1 LLCNL
6 AGACPGARIAFA
18 AMARLLLL
26 AAATQCSAFLRH
38 AAPRRAAPQKTQLS
52 MLELPSFTMPTLDS
66 LFKKDATQISREP
79 GWLRQAREV
88 SGYADRVEAIDALGD
103 TMAAKT
109 DAELR
114 DMVTVLRAKRAAGAS
129 LEDLIPEAFAAC
141 REAST
146 RTLGLRHYDV
156 QLVGGMAL
164 HEGKLA
170 EMATGEGKTLV
181 ATCPLY
187 LRALDSK
194 GAHVI
199 TVNDYLA
206 RRDAET
212 LQPLFDA
219 LGLSVGVVQSESTS
233 AQRREAYACD
243 VTYVTN
249 NELGFDYLRD
259 HLAYETDELTAT
271 LRPFHFAIVD
281 EADSILVD
289 EARTP
294 LIISGEGDGDAPNK
308 YAAATLAASYLER
321 GKDYEVDYKGRR
333 VTLTDA
339 GYSTAADLL
348 GVADDPSGLFGTTTK
363 WAAYLFPALNAKEL
377 YFKERDYLVDKG
389 EVKIVDEFTGRVMEG
404 RRWNGGLHQAVEAK
418 EQVAVKPEQI
428 TVASITYQSLF
439 LLYPTLSGM
448 TGTAFSEAK
457 ELSDTYKLDVLRV
470 PTAKPLIRQDEG
482 DLVFKSKLDK
492 FRYVLRD
499 VKERHGAGQPVLCGT
514 TSIEDASLIS
524 ELLRNEGVP
533 HRVLNANPKLA
544 RKESEIVSQ
553 AGRLGAVTIATNM
566 AGRGTDILLG
576 GNAALTARLR
586 LREAVAEAVDARL
599 APAVAVD
606 DGLYPKELDA
616 ETVAA
621 LEAAAALAGA
631 ELRAELFGDAANAT
645 DVPASTALDRVD
657 EFCAVAAAPPSERT
671 ASAAADACREA
682 YGRVKAAYSEV
693 VDVERARVR
702 EVGGLA
708 VVGTE
713 RHESVRI
720 DKQLRGRSGR
730 QGDAGSSV
738 YAISLEDKMF
748 NVFGADKMKQLS
760 FAFEI
765 AGDDGEP
772 LQSDILTKSLATIQ
786 DKVETYYREMRT
798 NLVRYDRIVD
808 AQRRIFYERRQQVL
822 TGDRAF
828 LADLLGQYAA
838 DTARDTLA
846 NATRLLEKDATD
858 EARNQAYEFGTGML
872 QRMYPAAAAEIDAAC
887 RLTVEGLPDE
897 AAPDVFAVEDAFV
910 AGTAEGFAK
919 QVAAVEKKADGDDDL
934 PALLMRFYVLREFD
948 SAWQQHLRDLE
959 FLRENIGFQSY
970 SQKDPF
976 QEWTIQSNELFNK
989 LTAKVYRESAI
1000 SWLSLDADG
1009 IVARPAAPAAPAG
1022 PVVSPDDDV
1031 SNPVAAVQARTSAAV
1046 NPADAAGPSRA
1057 ERRAAKKKG
1066 GKSRRSR

>member
-1 LLCNL
+1 
-6 AGACPGARIAFA
+6 
-18 AMARLLLL
+18 MRLLALVATTL
-26 AAATQCSAFLRH
+26 ALQPTLMK
-38 AAPRRAAPQKTQLS
+38 APRRASTKTAVS
-52 MLELPSFTMPTLDS
+52 MIGGFQMPTLDS
-66 LFKKDATQISREP
+66 LFKKDAKAITSREP
-79 GWLRQAREV
+79 GWLKEAREV
-88 SGYADRVEAIDALGD
+88 SGYADRVAEIEALAE
-103 TMAAKT
+103 TMASKT
-109 DAELR
+109 DEELR
-114 DMVTVLRAKRAAGAS
+114 ENTLLLRQRRQSGES
-129 LEDLIPEAFAAC
+129 LDDLLPEAFAAC

-146 RTLGLRHYDV
+146 RSLGLRHYDV

-187 LRALDSK
+187 LRSLDQK

-219 LGLSVGVVQSESTS
+219 LGLTVGVVQSESTS
-233 AQRREAYACD
+233 DQRRAAYACD

-259 HLAYETDELTAT
+259 HLAYETEELTLT
-271 LRPFHFAIVD
+271 TRPLNFAIVD

-294 LIISGEGDGDAPNK
+294 LIISGEGDDDAPQK
-308 YAAATLAASYLER
+308 YDAATLAASYLEKGR
-321 GKDYEVDYKGRR
+321 DYEVDYKGRR
-333 VTLTDA
+333 VTLTDNGFA
-339 GYSTAADLL
+339 TAADLL
-348 GVADDPSGLFGTTTK
+348 GVADDPLGLFGTDTK

-377 YFKERDYLVDKG
+377 YFRERDYLVDQG

-418 EQVAVKPEQI
+418 EKVDVKPEQI

-470 PTAKPLIRQDEG
+470 PTAKPLLRDDAG

-499 VKERHGAGQPVLCGT
+499 IREKNSRGQPVLCGT
-514 TSIEDASLIS
+514 TSIEDATLIS
-524 ELLRNEGVP
+524 ELLSNDGVP

-586 LREAVAEAVDARL
+586 LREAL
-599 APAVAVD
+599 APAVDEMLEPLVRVERSLYPVD
-606 DGLYPKELDA
+606 DLGAIEQQLQ
-616 ETVAA
+616 
-621 LEAAAALAGA
+621 AAAAEAAPG
-631 ELRAELFGDAANAT
+631 LRQAIFSEADNST
-645 DVPASTALDRVD
+645 EIKASNALDKID
-657 EFCAVAAAPPSERT
+657 EFCAVAVAPPSERT
-671 ASAAADACREA
+671 EGQPGVDACRQA
-682 YGRVKAAYSEV
+682 YNAVKAKFSEV
-693 VDVERARVR
+693 VDVERQQVR
-702 EVGGLA
+702 EQGGLA
-708 VVGTE
+708 VLGTE

-720 DKQLRGRSGR
+720 DNQLRGRSGR
-730 QGDAGSSV
+730 QGDAGASV

-748 NVFGADKMKQLS
+748 NVFGSDKMGQLS

-772 LQSDILTKSLATIQ
+772 LQSDMLTKSLSTIQ
-786 DKVETYYREMRT
+786 EKVESYYREMRT

-808 AQRRIFYERRQQVL
+808 AQRRIFYERRQEVL

-828 LADLLGQYAA
+828 LSKLLGQYAA

-846 NATRLLEKDATD
+846 NATRLLPKDASDD
-858 EARNQAYEFGTGML
+858 EKNQAYEFGAEML
-872 QRMYPAAAAEIDAAC
+872 QRMYPACAVEIDTAC
-887 RLTVEGLPDE
+887 RLALEDLPPTVAPDIFTVEDSL
-897 AAPDVFAVEDAFV
+897 VS
-910 AGTAEGFAK
+910 GTQKGFDL
-919 QVAAVEKKADGDDDL
+919 QVALVDQKGEGEDDL
-934 PALLMRFYVLREFD
+934 PAILMRFYILREFD
-948 SAWQQHLRDLE
+948 QAWQQHLRDLE
-959 FLRENIGFQSY
+959 FLRENVGFQSY

-976 QEWTIQSNELFNK
+976 QEWTIQSNELFTK
-989 LTAKVYRESAI
+989 LSAKVYRNSAI
-1000 SWLSLDADG
+1000 SWLSLDASG
-1009 IVARPAAPAAPAG
+1009 IVARPAAPVAPAS
-1022 PVVSPDDDV
+1022 PVVSEDDDV
-1031 SNPVAAVQARTSAAV
+1031 SNPVAAAQARGAASLNANDQSGEV
-1046 NPADAAGPSRA
+1046 AGNRG
-1057 ERRAAKKKG
+1057 ERRAKKKG
-1066 GKSRRSR
+1066 GKKSRRR

>member
-1 LLCNL
+1 
-6 AGACPGARIAFA
+6 
-18 AMARLLLL
+18 MRLLALVATTL
-26 AAATQCSAFLRH
+26 ALQPTLMK
-38 AAPRRAAPQKTQLS
+38 APRRASKRTQVS
-52 MLELPSFTMPTLDS
+52 MLGGFQMPTLDS
-66 LFKKDATQISREP
+66 LFKKDAKTITSREP
-79 GWLRQAREV
+79 GWLKEAREV
-88 SGYADRVEAIDALGD
+88 SGYADRVAEIEALADS
-103 TMAAKT
+103 MASKT
-109 DAELR
+109 DEELR
-114 DMVTVLRAKRAAGAS
+114 GMTLLLRQRRQNGES
-129 LEDLIPEAFAAC
+129 LDDLLPEAFAAC

-146 RTLGLRHYDV
+146 RSLGLRHYDV

-187 LRALDSK
+187 LRSLDQK

-219 LGLSVGVVQSESTS
+219 LGLTVGVVQSESTS
-233 AQRREAYACD
+233 DQRRAAYACD

-259 HLAYETDELTAT
+259 HLAYETEELTLT
-271 LRPFHFAIVD
+271 TRPLNFAIVD

-294 LIISGEGDGDAPNK
+294 LIISGEGDDDAPQK
-308 YAAATLAASYLER
+308 YDAATLAASYLEKGR
-321 GKDYEVDYKGRR
+321 DYEVDYKGRR
-333 VTLTDA
+333 VTLTDNGFA
-339 GYSTAADLL
+339 TAADLL
-348 GVADDPSGLFGTTTK
+348 GVADDPLGLFGTDTK

-377 YFKERDYLVDKG
+377 YFRERDYLVDQG

-418 EQVAVKPEQI
+418 ERVDVKPEQI

-470 PTAKPLIRQDEG
+470 PTAKPLLRADAG

-499 VKERHGAGQPVLCGT
+499 IREKNSRGQPVLCGT
-514 TSIEDASLIS
+514 TSIEDATLIS
-524 ELLRNEGVP
+524 ELLSNDGVP

-586 LREAVAEAVDARL
+586 LREAL
-599 APAVAVD
+599 APAVDEMLEPLVRVERS
-606 DGLYPKELDA
+606 LYPVNDLGAIEQQLQ
-616 ETVAA
+616 
-621 LEAAAALAGA
+621 EAAAAAAPG
-631 ELRAELFGDAANAT
+631 LRQAIFSNEDNST
-645 DVPASTALDRVD
+645 EVKASNALDKID
-657 EFCAVAAAPPSERT
+657 EFCAVAVAPPSERT
-671 ASAAADACREA
+671 EGQPGVDACRQA
-682 YGRVKAAYSEV
+682 YNAVKSKFSEV
-693 VDVERARVR
+693 VDVERQQVR
-702 EVGGLA
+702 EQGGLA
-708 VVGTE
+708 VLGTE

-720 DKQLRGRSGR
+720 DNQLRGRSGR
-730 QGDAGSSV
+730 QGDAGASV

-748 NVFGADKMKQLS
+748 NVFGSDKMGQLS

-772 LQSDILTKSLATIQ
+772 LQSDMLTKSLSTIQ
-786 DKVETYYREMRT
+786 EKVESYYREMRT

-808 AQRRIFYERRQQVL
+808 AQRRIFYERRQEVL

-828 LADLLGQYAA
+828 LSKLLGQYAA

-846 NATRLLEKDATD
+846 NATRLLPKDASDD
-858 EARNQAYEFGTGML
+858 EKNQAYEFGAEML
-872 QRMYPAAAAEIDAAC
+872 QRMYPACAVEIDTAC
-887 RLTVEGLPDE
+887 RLALEDLPPTQAPDIFTVEDSL
-897 AAPDVFAVEDAFV
+897 VS
-910 AGTAEGFAK
+910 GTQKGFDL
-919 QVAAVEKKADGDDDL
+919 QVALVDQKGEGEDDL
-934 PALLMRFYVLREFD
+934 PAILMRFYILREFD
-948 SAWQQHLRDLE
+948 QAWQQHLRDLE
-959 FLRENIGFQSY
+959 FLRENVGFQSY

-976 QEWTIQSNELFNK
+976 QEWTIQSNELFTK
-989 LTAKVYRESAI
+989 LSAKVYRNSAI
-1000 SWLSLDADG
+1000 SWLSLDASG
-1009 IVARPAAPAAPAG
+1009 IVARPAAPVAPAS
-1022 PVVSPDDDV
+1022 PVVSDDDDV
-1031 SNPVAAVQARTSAAV
+1031 SNPVAAAQARGAASL
-1046 NPADAAGPSRA
+1046 NANDQTGEAAGNRG
-1057 ERRAAKKKG
+1057 ERRAKKKG
-1066 GKSRRSR
+1066 GKKSRRR

>member
-1 LLCNL
+1 
-6 AGACPGARIAFA
+6 
-18 AMARLLLL
+18 
-26 AAATQCSAFLRH
+26 
-38 AAPRRAAPQKTQLS
+38 
-52 MLELPSFTMPTLDS
+52 MPTLDS
-66 LFKKDATQISREP
+66 LFKKDAKTITSREP
-79 GWLRQAREV
+79 GWLKEAREV
-88 SGYADRVEAIDALGD
+88 SGYADRVAEIEALAD
-103 TMAAKT
+103 TMAAKS
-109 DAELR
+109 DEELR
-114 DMVTVLRAKRAAGAS
+114 SLTTTLRQRRQSGES
-129 LEDLIPEAFAAC
+129 LDDLLPEAFAAC

-146 RTLGLRHYDV
+146 RSLGLRHYDV

-187 LRALDSK
+187 LRSLDEK

-219 LGLSVGVVQSESTS
+219 LGLTVGVVQSESTS
-233 AQRREAYACD
+233 DQRRAAYACD

-259 HLAYETDELTAT
+259 HLAYETEELTLT
-271 LRPFHFAIVD
+271 TRPLNFAIVD

-294 LIISGEGDGDAPNK
+294 LIISGEGDDDAPQK
-308 YAAATLAASYLER
+308 YDAATLAASYLEKGR
-321 GKDYEVDYKGRR
+321 DYEVDYKGRR
-333 VTLTDA
+333 VTLTDNGFA
-339 GYSTAADLL
+339 TAADLL
-348 GVADDPSGLFGTTTK
+348 GVADDPLGLFGTDTK

-377 YFKERDYLVDKG
+377 YFRERDYLVDQG

-418 EQVAVKPEQI
+418 EKVDVKPEQV

-470 PTAKPLIRQDEG
+470 PTAKPLLRADAG

-499 VKERHGAGQPVLCGT
+499 IREKNSRGQPVLCGT
-514 TSIEDASLIS
+514 TSIEDATLIS
-524 ELLRNEGVP
+524 ELLSNDGVP

-586 LREAVAEAVDARL
+586 LREAL
-599 APAVAVD
+599 APAVDEMLEPLVRVERSLYPVD
-606 DGLYPKELDA
+606 DLGVIEEQLQAAAQEAAPGLRQAIFSEQDNSTEVKA
-616 ETVAA
+616 SAA
-621 LEAAAALAGA
+621 L
-631 ELRAELFGDAANAT
+631 DKI
-645 DVPASTALDRVD
+645 D
-657 EFCAVAAAPPSERT
+657 EFCAVAVAPPSERT
-671 ASAAADACREA
+671 EGQPGVDACRQA
-682 YGRVKAAYSEV
+682 YNAVKSKFSEV
-693 VDVERARVR
+693 VDVERQQVR
-702 EVGGLA
+702 EQGGLA
-708 VVGTE
+708 VLGTE

-720 DKQLRGRSGR
+720 DNQLRGRSGR
-730 QGDAGSSV
+730 QGDAGASV

-748 NVFGADKMKQLS
+748 NVFGSDKMGQLS

-772 LQSDILTKSLATIQ
+772 LQSDMLTKSLSTIQ
-786 DKVETYYREMRT
+786 EKVESYYREMRT

-808 AQRRIFYERRQQVL
+808 AQRRIFYERRQEVL

-828 LADLLGQYAA
+828 LSKLLGQYAA

-846 NATRLLEKDATD
+846 NATRLLPKDASDD
-858 EARNQAYEFGTGML
+858 EKNQAYEFGAEML
-872 QRMYPAAAAEIDAAC
+872 QRMYPACAVEIDTAC
-887 RLTVEGLPDE
+887 RLALEDLPPTVAPDIFTVEDSL
-897 AAPDVFAVEDAFV
+897 VS
-910 AGTAEGFAK
+910 GTQKGFDL
-919 QVAAVEKKADGDDDL
+919 QVALVDQKGEGEDDL
-934 PALLMRFYVLREFD
+934 PAILMRFYILREFD
-948 SAWQQHLRDLE
+948 QAWQQHLRDLE
-959 FLRENIGFQSY
+959 FLRENVGFQSY

-976 QEWTIQSNELFNK
+976 QEWTIQSNELFTK
-989 LTAKVYRESAI
+989 LSAKVYRNSAI
-1000 SWLSLDADG
+1000 SWLSLDASG
-1009 IVARPAAPAAPAG
+1009 IVARPAAPVAPAS
-1022 PVVSPDDDV
+1022 PVVSDDDDV
-1031 SNPVAAVQARTSAAV
+1031 SNPVAAAQARGAASLNANDQTGEV
-1046 NPADAAGPSRA
+1046 AGNRG
-1057 ERRAAKKKG
+1057 ERRAKKKG
-1066 GKSRRSR
+1066 GKKSRRR

>member
-1 LLCNL
+1 
-6 AGACPGARIAFA
+6 
-18 AMARLLLL
+18 
-26 AAATQCSAFLRH
+26 
-38 AAPRRAAPQKTQLS
+38 
-52 MLELPSFTMPTLDS
+52 MPTLDS
-66 LFKKDATQISREP
+66 LFKKDAKAITSREP
-79 GWLRQAREV
+79 GWLKEAREV
-88 SGYADRVEAIDALGD
+88 SGYADRVAEIEALAE

-109 DAELR
+109 DEELR
-114 DMVTVLRAKRAAGAS
+114 ENTLLLRQRRQSGES
-129 LEDLIPEAFAAC
+129 LDDLLPEAFAAC

-146 RTLGLRHYDV
+146 RSLGLRHYDV

-187 LRALDSK
+187 LRSLDQK

-219 LGLSVGVVQSESTS
+219 LGLTVGVVQSESTS
-233 AQRREAYACD
+233 DQRRAAYACD

-259 HLAYETDELTAT
+259 HLAYETEELTLT
-271 LRPFHFAIVD
+271 TRPLNFAIVD

-294 LIISGEGDGDAPNK
+294 LIISGEGDDDAPQK
-308 YAAATLAASYLER
+308 YDAATLAASYLEKGR
-321 GKDYEVDYKGRR
+321 DYEVDYKGRR
-333 VTLTDA
+333 VTLTDT
-339 GYSTAADLL
+339 GYTTATDLL
-348 GVADDPSGLFGTTTK
+348 GVADDPLGLFGTDTK

-377 YFKERDYLVDKG
+377 YFRERDYLVDQG

-418 EQVAVKPEQI
+418 EKVDVKPEQI

-470 PTAKPLIRQDEG
+470 PTAKPLLRDDAG

-499 VKERHGAGQPVLCGT
+499 IREKNSRGQPVLCGT
-514 TSIEDASLIS
+514 TSIEDATLIS
-524 ELLRNEGVP
+524 ELLSNDGVP

-586 LREAVAEAVDARL
+586 LREAL
-599 APAVAVD
+599 APAVDEMLEPLVRVERSLYPVD
-606 DGLYPKELDA
+606 DLGAIEQQLQ
-616 ETVAA
+616 
-621 LEAAAALAGA
+621 AAAAEAAPG
-631 ELRAELFGDAANAT
+631 LRQAIFSEADNST
-645 DVPASTALDRVD
+645 EIKASNALDKID
-657 EFCAVAAAPPSERT
+657 EFCAVAVAPPSERT
-671 ASAAADACREA
+671 EGQPGVDACRQA
-682 YGRVKAAYSEV
+682 YNAVKAKFSEV
-693 VDVERARVR
+693 VDVERQQVR
-702 EVGGLA
+702 EQGGLA
-708 VVGTE
+708 VLGTE

-720 DKQLRGRSGR
+720 DNQLRGRSGR
-730 QGDAGSSV
+730 QGDAGASV

-748 NVFGADKMKQLS
+748 NVFGSDKMGQLS

-772 LQSDILTKSLATIQ
+772 LQSDMLTKSLSTIQ
-786 DKVETYYREMRT
+786 EKVESYYREMRT

-808 AQRRIFYERRQQVL
+808 AQRRIFYERRQEVL

-828 LADLLGQYAA
+828 LSKLLGQYAA

-846 NATRLLEKDATD
+846 NATRLLAKDASD
-858 EARNQAYEFGTGML
+858 DDKNQAYEFGAEML
-872 QRMYPAAAAEIDAAC
+872 QRMYPACAVEIDTAC
-887 RLTVEGLPDE
+887 RLALEDLPPTQAPDIFTVEDSL
-897 AAPDVFAVEDAFV
+897 VS
-910 AGTAEGFAK
+910 GTQKGFDL
-919 QVAAVEKKADGDDDL
+919 QVALVDQKGEGEDDL
-934 PALLMRFYVLREFD
+934 PAILMRFYILREFD
-948 SAWQQHLRDLE
+948 QAWQQHLRDLE
-959 FLRENIGFQSY
+959 FLRENVGFQSY

-976 QEWTIQSNELFNK
+976 QEWTIQSNELFTK
-989 LTAKVYRESAI
+989 LSAKVYRNSAI
-1000 SWLSLDADG
+1000 SWLSLDASG
-1009 IVARPAAPAAPAG
+1009 IVARPAAPVAPAS
-1022 PVVSPDDDV
+1022 PVVSEDDDV
-1031 SNPVAAVQARTSAAV
+1031 SNPVAAAQARGAASL
-1046 NPADAAGPSRA
+1046 NANDQTGEAAGNRG
-1057 ERRAAKKKG
+1057 ERRAQKKG
-1066 GKSRRSR
+1066 GKKSRRR

>member
-1 LLCNL
+1 
-6 AGACPGARIAFA
+6 
-18 AMARLLLL
+18 MQLL
-26 AAATQCSAFLRH
+26 ALLATACALQPTLRTTPQR
-38 AAPRRAAPQKTQLS
+38 AGRRTEVS
-52 MLELPSFTMPTLDS
+52 MLGGFQMPTLDS
-66 LFKKDATQISREP
+66 LFKKDAKTITSREP
-79 GWLRQAREV
+79 GWLKEAREV
-88 SGYADRVEAIDALGD
+88 SGYADRVAEIEALAD
-103 TMAAKT
+103 TMAAKS
-109 DAELR
+109 DEELR
-114 DMVTVLRAKRAAGAS
+114 SLTTTLRQRRQAGES
-129 LEDLIPEAFAAC
+129 LDDLLPEAFAAC

-146 RTLGLRHYDV
+146 RSLGLRHYDV

-187 LRALDSK
+187 LRSLDEK

-219 LGLSVGVVQSESTS
+219 LGLTVGVVQSESTS
-233 AQRREAYACD
+233 DQRRAAYACD

-259 HLAYETDELTAT
+259 HLAYETEELTLT
-271 LRPFHFAIVD
+271 TRPLNFAIVD

-294 LIISGEGDGDAPNK
+294 LIISGEGDDDAPQK
-308 YAAATLAASYLER
+308 YDAATLAASYLEKGR
-321 GKDYEVDYKGRR
+321 DYEVDYKGRR
-333 VTLTDA
+333 VTLTDNGFA
-339 GYSTAADLL
+339 TAADLL
-348 GVADDPSGLFGTTTK
+348 GVADDPLGLFGTDTK

-377 YFKERDYLVDKG
+377 YFRERDYLVDQG

-418 EQVAVKPEQI
+418 ERVDVKPEQV

-470 PTAKPLIRQDEG
+470 PTAKPLLRADAG

-499 VKERHGAGQPVLCGT
+499 IREKNSRGQPVLCGT
-514 TSIEDASLIS
+514 TSIEDATLIS
-524 ELLRNEGVP
+524 ELLSNDGVP

-586 LREAVAEAVDARL
+586 LREAL
-599 APAVAVD
+599 APAVDEMLEPLVRVERSLYPVD
-606 DGLYPKELDA
+606 DLGAIEQQLQAAAQEAAPGLRQAIFADQDNATEVKA
-616 ETVAA
+616 SAA
-621 LEAAAALAGA
+621 L
-631 ELRAELFGDAANAT
+631 DKI
-645 DVPASTALDRVD
+645 D
-657 EFCAVAAAPPSERT
+657 EFCAVAVAPPSERT
-671 ASAAADACREA
+671 EGQPGVDACRQA
-682 YGRVKAAYSEV
+682 YNAVKSKFSEV
-693 VDVERARVR
+693 VDVERQQVR
-702 EVGGLA
+702 EQGGLA
-708 VVGTE
+708 VLGTE

-720 DKQLRGRSGR
+720 DNQLRGRSGR
-730 QGDAGSSV
+730 QGDAGASV

-748 NVFGADKMKQLS
+748 NVFGSDKMGQLS

-772 LQSDILTKSLATIQ
+772 LQSDMLTKSLSTIQ
-786 DKVETYYREMRT
+786 EKVESYYREMRT

-808 AQRRIFYERRQQVL
+808 AQRRIFYERRQEVL
-822 TGDRAF
+822 TGDRQF
-828 LADLLGQYAA
+828 LSKLLGQYAA

-846 NATRLLEKDATD
+846 NATRLLPKDASDD
-858 EARNQAYEFGTGML
+858 EKNQAYEFGAEML
-872 QRMYPAAAAEIDAAC
+872 QRMYPACAVEIDTAC
-887 RLTVEGLPDE
+887 RLALEDLPPTQAPDIFTVEDSL
-897 AAPDVFAVEDAFV
+897 VS
-910 AGTAEGFAK
+910 GTQKGFDL
-919 QVAAVEKKADGDDDL
+919 QVALVDQKGEGEDDL
-934 PALLMRFYVLREFD
+934 PAILMRFYILREFD
-948 SAWQQHLRDLE
+948 QAWQQHLRDLE
-959 FLRENIGFQSY
+959 FLRENVGFQSY

-976 QEWTIQSNELFNK
+976 QEWTIQSNELFTK
-989 LTAKVYRESAI
+989 LSAKVYRNSAI
-1000 SWLSLDADG
+1000 SWLSLDASG
-1009 IVARPAAPAAPAG
+1009 IVARPAAPVAPAS
-1022 PVVSPDDDV
+1022 PVVSDDDDV
-1031 SNPVAAVQARTSAAV
+1031 SNPVAAAQARGAASLNANDQTGEV
-1046 NPADAAGPSRA
+1046 AGNRG
-1057 ERRAAKKKG
+1057 ERRAKKKG
-1066 GKSRRSR
+1066 GKKSRRR

>member
-1 LLCNL
+1 
-6 AGACPGARIAFA
+6 
-18 AMARLLLL
+18 MRLLALV
-26 AAATQCSAFLRH
+26 ATT
-38 AAPRRAAPQKTQLS
+38 RALQPTLMKAPQRTRRTQVS
-52 MLELPSFTMPTLDS
+52 MLGGFQMPTLDS
-66 LFKKDATQISREP
+66 LFKKDAKAITSREP
-79 GWLRQAREV
+79 GWLKEAREV
-88 SGYADRVEAIDALGD
+88 SGYADRVAEIEALAD

-109 DAELR
+109 DEELR
-114 DMVTVLRAKRAAGAS
+114 GMTLELRQRRKQGES
-129 LEDLIPEAFAAC
+129 LDDLLPEAFAAC

-146 RTLGLRHYDV
+146 RSLGLRHYDV

-187 LRALDSK
+187 LRSLDEK

-219 LGLSVGVVQSESTS
+219 LGLTVGVVQSESTS
-233 AQRREAYACD
+233 DQRRAAYACD

-259 HLAYETDELTAT
+259 HLAYETEELTLT
-271 LRPFHFAIVD
+271 TRPLNFAIVD

-294 LIISGEGDGDAPNK
+294 LIISGEGDDDAPQK
-308 YAAATLAASYLER
+308 YDAATLAASYLEKGR
-321 GKDYEVDYKGRR
+321 DYEVDYKGRR
-333 VTLTDA
+333 VTLTDT
-339 GYSTAADLL
+339 GYTTATDLL
-348 GVADDPSGLFGTTTK
+348 GVADDPLGLFGTDTK

-377 YFKERDYLVDKG
+377 YFCERDYLVDQG

-418 EQVAVKPEQI
+418 ERVDVKPEQI

-470 PTAKPLIRQDEG
+470 PTAKPLLRADAG

-499 VKERHGAGQPVLCGT
+499 IREKNSRGQPVLCGT
-514 TSIEDASLIS
+514 TSIEDATLIS
-524 ELLRNEGVP
+524 ELLSNDGVP

-586 LREAVAEAVDARL
+586 LREAL
-599 APAVAVD
+599 APAVDEMLEPLVRVERSLYPVD
-606 DGLYPKELDA
+606 DLGAIEQQLQA
-616 ETVAA
+616 AA
-621 LEAAAALAGA
+621 LEAAPG
-631 ELRAELFGDAANAT
+631 LRQAIFSEADNST
-645 DVPASTALDRVD
+645 EIKASNALDKID
-657 EFCAVAAAPPSERT
+657 EFCAVAVAPPSERT
-671 ASAAADACREA
+671 EGQPGVDACRQA
-682 YGRVKAAYSEV
+682 YNAVKAKFSEV
-693 VDVERARVR
+693 VDVERQQVR
-702 EVGGLA
+702 EQGGLA
-708 VVGTE
+708 VLGTE

-720 DKQLRGRSGR
+720 DNQLRGRSGR
-730 QGDAGSSV
+730 QGDAGASV

-748 NVFGADKMKQLS
+748 NVFGSDKMGQLS

-772 LQSDILTKSLATIQ
+772 LQSDMLTKSLSTIQ
-786 DKVETYYREMRT
+786 EKVESYYREMRT

-808 AQRRIFYERRQQVL
+808 AQRRIFYERRQEVL

-828 LADLLGQYAA
+828 LSKLLGQYAA

-846 NATRLLEKDATD
+846 NATRLLAKDASDD
-858 EARNQAYEFGTGML
+858 EKNQAYEFGAEML
-872 QRMYPAAAAEIDAAC
+872 QRMYPACAVEIDTAC
-887 RLTVEGLPDE
+887 RLALEDLPPTQAPDIFTVEDSL
-897 AAPDVFAVEDAFV
+897 VS
-910 AGTAEGFAK
+910 GTQKGFDL
-919 QVAAVEKKADGDDDL
+919 QVALVDQKGEGEDDL
-934 PALLMRFYVLREFD
+934 PAILMRFYILREFD
-948 SAWQQHLRDLE
+948 QAWQQHLRDLE
-959 FLRENIGFQSY
+959 FLRENVGFQSY

-976 QEWTIQSNELFNK
+976 QEWTIQSNELFTK
-989 LTAKVYRESAI
+989 LSAKVYRNSAI
-1000 SWLSLDADG
+1000 SWLSLDASG
-1009 IVARPAAPAAPAG
+1009 IVARPAAPVAPAS
-1022 PVVSPDDDV
+1022 PVVSEDDDV
-1031 SNPVAAVQARTSAAV
+1031 SNPVAAAQARGAASLNANDQSGEV
-1046 NPADAAGPSRA
+1046 AGNRG
-1057 ERRAAKKKG
+1057 ERRAKKKG
-1066 GKSRRSR
+1066 GKKSRRR

>member
-1 LLCNL
+1 M
-6 AGACPGARIAFA
+6 A
-18 AMARLLLL
+18 APSTMQLL
-26 AAATQCSAFLRH
+26 ALLATACALQPTLRTTPQR
-38 AAPRRAAPQKTQLS
+38 AGRRTEVS
-52 MLELPSFTMPTLDS
+52 MLGGFQMPTLDS
-66 LFKKDATQISREP
+66 LFKKDAKTITSREP
-79 GWLRQAREV
+79 GWLKEAREV
-88 SGYADRVEAIDALGD
+88 SGYADRVAEIEALAD
-103 TMAAKT
+103 TMAAKS
-109 DAELR
+109 DEELR
-114 DMVTVLRAKRAAGAS
+114 SLTTTLRQRRQAGES
-129 LEDLIPEAFAAC
+129 LDDLLPEAFAAC

-146 RTLGLRHYDV
+146 RSLGLRHYDV

-187 LRALDSK
+187 LRSLDEK

-219 LGLSVGVVQSESTS
+219 LGLTVGVVQSESTS
-233 AQRREAYACD
+233 DQRRAAYACD

-259 HLAYETDELTAT
+259 HLAYETEELTLT
-271 LRPFHFAIVD
+271 TRPLNFAIVD

-294 LIISGEGDGDAPNK
+294 LIISGEGDDDAPQK
-308 YAAATLAASYLER
+308 YDAATLAASYLEKGR
-321 GKDYEVDYKGRR
+321 DYEVDYKGRR
-333 VTLTDA
+333 VTLTDNGFA
-339 GYSTAADLL
+339 TAADLL
-348 GVADDPSGLFGTTTK
+348 GVADDPLGLFGTDTK

-377 YFKERDYLVDKG
+377 YFRERDYLVDQG

-418 EQVAVKPEQI
+418 ERVDVKPEQV

-470 PTAKPLIRQDEG
+470 PTAKPLLRADAG

-499 VKERHGAGQPVLCGT
+499 IREKNSRGQPVLCGT
-514 TSIEDASLIS
+514 TSIEDATLIS
-524 ELLRNEGVP
+524 ELLSNDGVP

-586 LREAVAEAVDARL
+586 LREAL
-599 APAVAVD
+599 APAVDEMLEPLVRVERSLYPVD
-606 DGLYPKELDA
+606 DLGAIEQQLQAAAQEAAPGLRQAIFADQDNATEVKA
-616 ETVAA
+616 SAA
-621 LEAAAALAGA
+621 L
-631 ELRAELFGDAANAT
+631 DKI
-645 DVPASTALDRVD
+645 D
-657 EFCAVAAAPPSERT
+657 EFCAVAVAPPSERT
-671 ASAAADACREA
+671 EGQPGVDACRQA
-682 YGRVKAAYSEV
+682 YNAVKSKFSEV
-693 VDVERARVR
+693 VDVERQQVR
-702 EVGGLA
+702 EQGGLA
-708 VVGTE
+708 VLGTE

-720 DKQLRGRSGR
+720 DNQLRGRSGR
-730 QGDAGSSV
+730 QGDAGASV

-748 NVFGADKMKQLS
+748 NVFGSDKMGQLS

-772 LQSDILTKSLATIQ
+772 LQSDMLTKSLSTIQ
-786 DKVETYYREMRT
+786 EKVESYYREMRT

-808 AQRRIFYERRQQVL
+808 AQRRIFYERRQEVL
-822 TGDRAF
+822 TGDRQF
-828 LADLLGQYAA
+828 LSKLLGQYAA

-846 NATRLLEKDATD
+846 NATRLLPKDASDD
-858 EARNQAYEFGTGML
+858 EKNQAYEFGAEML
-872 QRMYPAAAAEIDAAC
+872 QRMYPACAVEIDTAC
-887 RLTVEGLPDE
+887 RLALEDLPPTQAPDIFTVEDSL
-897 AAPDVFAVEDAFV
+897 VS
-910 AGTAEGFAK
+910 GTQKGFDL
-919 QVAAVEKKADGDDDL
+919 QVALVDQKGEGEDDL
-934 PALLMRFYVLREFD
+934 PAILMRFYILREFD
-948 SAWQQHLRDLE
+948 QAWQQHLRDLE
-959 FLRENIGFQSY
+959 FLRENVGFQSY

-976 QEWTIQSNELFNK
+976 QEWTIQSNELFTK
-989 LTAKVYRESAI
+989 LSAKVYRNSAI
-1000 SWLSLDADG
+1000 SWLSLDASG
-1009 IVARPAAPAAPAG
+1009 IVARPAAPVAPAS
-1022 PVVSPDDDV
+1022 PVVSDDDDV
-1031 SNPVAAVQARTSAAV
+1031 SNPVAAAQARGAASLNANDQTGEV
-1046 NPADAAGPSRA
+1046 AGNRG
-1057 ERRAAKKKG
+1057 ERRAKKKG
-1066 GKSRRSR
+1066 GKKSRRR

>member
-1 LLCNL
+1 
-6 AGACPGARIAFA
+6 
-18 AMARLLLL
+18 
-26 AAATQCSAFLRH
+26 
-38 AAPRRAAPQKTQLS
+38 
-52 MLELPSFTMPTLDS
+52 MPTLDS
-66 LFKKDATQISREP
+66 LFKKDAKAITSREP
-79 GWLRQAREV
+79 GWLKEAREV
-88 SGYADRVEAIDALGD
+88 SGYADRVAEIEALAD

-109 DAELR
+109 DEELR
-114 DMVTVLRAKRAAGAS
+114 GMTLELRQRRKQGES
-129 LEDLIPEAFAAC
+129 LDDLLPEAFAAC

-146 RTLGLRHYDV
+146 RSLGLRHYDV

-187 LRALDSK
+187 LRSLDEK

-219 LGLSVGVVQSESTS
+219 LGLTVGVVQSESTS
-233 AQRREAYACD
+233 DQRRAAYACD

-259 HLAYETDELTAT
+259 HLAYETEELTLT
-271 LRPFHFAIVD
+271 TRPLNFAIVD

-294 LIISGEGDGDAPNK
+294 LIISGEGDDDAPQK
-308 YAAATLAASYLER
+308 YDAATLAASYLEKGR
-321 GKDYEVDYKGRR
+321 DYEVDYKGRR
-333 VTLTDA
+333 VTLTDT
-339 GYSTAADLL
+339 GYTTATDLL
-348 GVADDPSGLFGTTTK
+348 GVADDPLGLFGTDTK

-377 YFKERDYLVDKG
+377 YFCERDYLVDQG

-418 EQVAVKPEQI
+418 EKVDVKPEQI

-470 PTAKPLIRQDEG
+470 PTAKPLLRADAG

-499 VKERHGAGQPVLCGT
+499 IREKNSRGQPVLCGT
-514 TSIEDASLIS
+514 TSIEDATLIS
-524 ELLRNEGVP
+524 ELLSNDGVP

-586 LREAVAEAVDARL
+586 LREAL
-599 APAVAVD
+599 APAVDEMLEPLVRVERSLYPVD
-606 DGLYPKELDA
+606 DLGAIEQQLQA
-616 ETVAA
+616 AA
-621 LEAAAALAGA
+621 LEAAPG
-631 ELRAELFGDAANAT
+631 LRQAIFSEADNST
-645 DVPASTALDRVD
+645 EIKASNALDKID
-657 EFCAVAAAPPSERT
+657 EFCAVAVAPPSERT
-671 ASAAADACREA
+671 EGQPGVDACRQA
-682 YGRVKAAYSEV
+682 YNAVKAKFSEV
-693 VDVERARVR
+693 VDVERQQVR
-702 EVGGLA
+702 EQGGLA
-708 VVGTE
+708 VLGTE

-720 DKQLRGRSGR
+720 DNQLRGRSGR
-730 QGDAGSSV
+730 QGDAGASV

-748 NVFGADKMKQLS
+748 NVFGSDKMGQLS

-772 LQSDILTKSLATIQ
+772 LQSDMLTKSLSTIQ
-786 DKVETYYREMRT
+786 EKVESYYREMRT

-808 AQRRIFYERRQQVL
+808 AQRRIFYERRQEVL

-828 LADLLGQYAA
+828 LSKLLGQYAA

-846 NATRLLEKDATD
+846 NATRLLAKDASDD
-858 EARNQAYEFGTGML
+858 EKNQAYEFGAEML
-872 QRMYPAAAAEIDAAC
+872 QRMYPACAVEIDTAC
-887 RLTVEGLPDE
+887 RLALEDLPPTQAPDIFTVEDSL
-897 AAPDVFAVEDAFV
+897 VS
-910 AGTAEGFAK
+910 GTQKGFDL
-919 QVAAVEKKADGDDDL
+919 QVALVDQKGEGEDDL
-934 PALLMRFYVLREFD
+934 PAILMRFYILREFD
-948 SAWQQHLRDLE
+948 QAWQQHLRDLE
-959 FLRENIGFQSY
+959 FLRENVGFQSY

-976 QEWTIQSNELFNK
+976 QEWTIQSNELFTK
-989 LTAKVYRESAI
+989 LSAKVYRNSAI
-1000 SWLSLDADG
+1000 SWLSLDASG
-1009 IVARPAAPAAPAG
+1009 IVARPAAPVAPAS
-1022 PVVSPDDDV
+1022 PVVSEDDDV
-1031 SNPVAAVQARTSAAV
+1031 SNPVAAAQARGAASLNANDQSGEV
-1046 NPADAAGPSRA
+1046 AGNRG
-1057 ERRAAKKKG
+1057 ERRAKKKG
-1066 GKSRRSR
+1066 GKKSRRR